1 MYKVL
6 VSARV
11 FPTEDPEKVR
21 EAITNLFPTEEVTME
36 GEEVVARPADIGRF
50 MTTIR
55 QMRILDAV
63 RGRMRHGVDGNRS
76 TFHLNK
82 QAAHAGKVSAAEGVP
97 PLGNITV
104 TIESD
109 DIEKAIDE
117 IAPMTVNGEVVE

>member
-1 MYKVL
+1 MFKVL

-11 FPTEDPEKVR
+11 FPAEDPEKVR
-21 EAITNLFPTEEVTME
+21 EAITNLFPAEEVAIE
-36 GEEVVARPADIGRF
+36 GEEMVAKPTDIERF

-63 RGRMRHGVDGNRS
+63 RGRMRHGVIGNS
-76 TFHLNK
+76 TTFQLNK
-82 QAAHAGKVSAAEGVP
+82 QAAYAGKVSAAEGVP

-104 TIESD
+104 RIESD
-109 DIEKAIDE
+109 DIEKTIDQ

>member
-1 MYKVL
+1 MFKVL

-21 EAITNLFPTEEVTME
+21 EAITNLFPAEDVTIL
-36 GEEVVARPADIGRF
+36 GEEMVAKPTDIERF
-50 MTTIR
+50 MMTIR

-63 RGRMRHGVDGNRS
+63 RGRMRHGVIGNS
-76 TFHLNK
+76 TTFQLNK
-82 QAAHAGKVSAAEGVP
+82 QAAYAGKVSAAEGVP

-104 TIESD
+104 IIESD
-109 DIEKAIDE
+109 DIEKTIDQ